1 MNSRKVEAL
10 LNKYWDGDADQQ
22 EELELKKFFSSE
34 AGSLHRDAEY
44 FRFLNLKNA
53 ENPLD
58 NKFDEELLQKIGHQ
72 DKPDSIVISFSTRYW
87 YIAASLALFL
97 SVSIIFKDE
106 IFKGDV
112 KPPVAQAD
120 TFEDPEKAF
129 EETKKALLF
138 LSSRLNQSNEYAS
151 QFSKFEKSQE
161 VVKQN

>member
-10 LNKYWDGDADQQ
+10 LKKYWDGDADQQ
-22 EELELKKFFSSE
+22 EEMELKGFFSSE
-34 AGSLHRDAEY
+34 EGSLHQDAEY
-44 FRFLNLKNA
+44 FRYLNRKNA
-53 ENPLD
+53 ENPLGS
-58 NKFDEELLQKIGHQ
+58 KFDEELLKMIEQKG
-72 DKPDSIVISFSTRYW
+72 KTDSKVKNFSVRYW

-106 IFKGDV
+106 IFKGGV

-120 TFEDPEKAF
+120 TFEDPQKAF

-138 LSSRLNQSNEYAS
+138 LSSRLNQGNEYAA